1 MPKKIYDYNAD
12 KVKTALV
19 DSFKRRSRSATVAD
33 LVADTALPRV
43 QVEEQL
49 PAVADEFGARLKVTE
64 SGEILYSFPSG
75 LKSRYKGFGPGLKR
89 FLKAFGRG
97 AKKAATLLFKIWIA
111 VMLVGYFVFFILLLV
126 LFLVFGIAA
135 QASDKERSRGD
146 GGIGLIGSILN
157 AFIRIWFYSEFFKS
171 TDPYYQ
177 NARYAQRQERKK
189 RPLYKAIY
197 SFVFGD
203 GDPNANWPELERK
216 AVIAYLRQHQ
226 GLITL
231 EEFMALTGLSPE
243 NASNA
248 INSYCLEFE
257 GEPEVSDD
265 GVVYYR
271 FKSIMRGVDVVYSP
285 SAQKQGLL
293 AKRIEPFSATP
304 KKANAWFCVMNGVNL
319 LFGGFF
325 TYGTFVWGPLIA
337 DPAFRIAKGEIAK
350 LFYYFTTVLFSAVS
364 ANPVPVV
371 FGALGVMPLV
381 FAALFYLVPAL
392 RKINLDKKNEDARF
406 DNLRRVTYGR
416 AWATPLA
423 VEPVSTAGL
432 PDAVV
437 PKDSQAGEKL
447 IKELAGYTEADVQAK
462 PGSNGFVYSFPEMQR
477 SKAAIGKL
485 RGAVDEADF
494 DLGKVIFDSD
504 STDKI

>member
-189 RPLYKAIY
+189 RPL
-197 SFVFGD
+197 
-203 GDPNANWPELERK
+203 
-216 AVIAYLRQHQ
+216 
-226 GLITL
+226 
-231 EEFMALTGLSPE
+231 
-243 NASNA
+243 
-248 INSYCLEFE
+248 
-257 GEPEVSDD
+257 
-265 GVVYYR
+265 
-271 FKSIMRGVDVVYSP
+271 
-285 SAQKQGLL
+285 
-293 AKRIEPFSATP
+293 
-304 KKANAWFCVMNGVNL
+304 
-319 LFGGFF
+319 
-325 TYGTFVWGPLIA
+325 
-337 DPAFRIAKGEIAK
+337 
-350 LFYYFTTVLFSAVS
+350 
-364 ANPVPVV
+364 
-371 FGALGVMPLV
+371 
-381 FAALFYLVPAL
+381 
-392 RKINLDKKNEDARF
+392 
-406 DNLRRVTYGR
+406 
-416 AWATPLA
+416 
-423 VEPVSTAGL
+423 
-432 PDAVV
+432 
-437 PKDSQAGEKL
+437 
-447 IKELAGYTEADVQAK
+447 
-462 PGSNGFVYSFPEMQR
+462 
-477 SKAAIGKL
+477 
-485 RGAVDEADF
+485 
-494 DLGKVIFDSD
+494 
-504 STDKI
+504 